1 MTDPKIMLTEPTI
14 MIIDPKIMITYPKI
28 MMTEPKIMLQTCQ
41 DFLSVAVAAP
51 WARAISHNGV
61 PYYIKWGP
69 HFDDDD
75 GDDGDGDDAAFTDQ

>member
-1 MTDPKIMLTEPTI
+1 MVTDPKIMVTEHMI
-14 MIIDPKIMITYPKI
+14 MMTKMTVPKIMITD
-28 MMTEPKIMLQTCQ
+28 PKIMLQTCQ

-75 GDDGDGDDAAFTDQ
+75 GDDD

>member
-1 MTDPKIMLTEPTI
+1 MVTDPKIMVTEHMI
-14 MIIDPKIMITYPKI
+14 MMTKMTVPKIMITD
-28 MMTEPKIMLQTCQ
+28 PKIMLQTCQ

>member
-1 MTDPKIMLTEPTI
+1 MLTE
-14 MIIDPKIMITYPKI
+14 PKIMITD
-28 MMTEPKIMLQTCQ
+28 PKIMLQTCQ